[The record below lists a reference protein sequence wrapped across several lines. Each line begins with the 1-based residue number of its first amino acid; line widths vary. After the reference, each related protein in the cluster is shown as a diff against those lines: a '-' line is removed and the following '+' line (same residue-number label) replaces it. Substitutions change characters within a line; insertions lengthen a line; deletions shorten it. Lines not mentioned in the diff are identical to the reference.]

1 MKRHPAYIIMMLLLL
16 LLCLCGIA
24 LLIWGATQQG
34 PLPRPGII
42 LVPPQVN
49 HG

>member
-1 MKRHPAYIIMMLLLL
+1 MKRSRAYVIMMLCLALLA
-16 LLCLCGIA
+16 LCGMA
-24 LLIWGATQQG
+24 LLIWGATRQG
-34 PLPRPGII
+34 PLPHPRVL